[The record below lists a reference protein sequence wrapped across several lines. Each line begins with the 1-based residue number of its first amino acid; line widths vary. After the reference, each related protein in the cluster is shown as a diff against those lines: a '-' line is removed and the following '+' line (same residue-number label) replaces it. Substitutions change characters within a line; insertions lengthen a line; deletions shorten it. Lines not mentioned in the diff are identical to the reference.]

1 VQHFY
6 SNRYI
11 TDCGI
16 AICRCRSRA
25 RRPSLFV
32 RTDKQA
38 PIATFRAPA
47 AAQGTPGLLS
57 EQTSKRPRTKDF
69 KPIVVLPTAALQF
82 AAAAWIP
89 GKLLSEQTS
98 KHPVNK
104 GFQSLPHSYIMR
116 TSRCGPWTP
125 WETFVRTDKQA
136 VIHRLFT
143 VYGKVIHSFA
153 P

>member
-1 VQHFY
+1 MLFSLLFIKYLHYTKYPIDVQHFY

-38 PIATFRAPA
+38 PTD
-47 AAQGTPGLLS
+47 QGLQAHCCITNSCVAVCCCGPGDGS
-57 EQTSKRPRTKDF
+57 S
-69 KPIVVLPTAALQF
+69 
-82 AAAAWIP
+82 
-89 GKLLSEQTS
+89 LSEQTS